1 MNSLKQLLAASLFAL
16 ITTSAAQAELKFR
29 GVAFEPPQPVSGK
42 SGRVVQVS
50 STLYGRYYNTDTR
63 KNELLPLPG
72 ASITYEAARSTT
84 ASGKAVT
91 NYGPVGS
98 PTTTDAAGVTRTNY
112 RLPSGAKQ
120 KLQGRYRAVYAGGI
134 VHGVVVRKVYSTWGT
149 VIINK

>member
-1 MNSLKQLLAASLFAL
+1 MNSFKQLLATAIVAL
-16 ITTSAAQAELKFR
+16 ITTGAAQAELKFK
-29 GVAFEPPQPVSGK
+29 GVAFEPPQPISGK
-42 SGRVVQVS
+42 SGKAVQVS
-50 STLYGRYYNTDTR
+50 STLYGRYYNTETR

-72 ASITYEAARSTT
+72 ANITYEAARSTT
-84 ASGKAVT
+84 SSGKAVT

-98 PTTTDAAGVTRTNY
+98 PAMTDAAGVTRANY

-120 KLQGRYRAVYAGGI
+120 KLQGRYRAVYAGGV